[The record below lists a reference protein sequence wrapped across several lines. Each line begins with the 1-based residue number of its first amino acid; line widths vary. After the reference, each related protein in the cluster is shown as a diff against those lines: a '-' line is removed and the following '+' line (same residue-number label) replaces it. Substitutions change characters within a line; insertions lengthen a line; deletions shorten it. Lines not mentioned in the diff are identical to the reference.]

1 MGRKAK
7 FSFEIKIDIVLRCL
21 KGQTTAHHEAKVLGI
36 NHSRVSEWISLYQ
49 SLGEDGLITTSKNT
63 AYSTDTKTN
72 AVLDYLSGKGS
83 YATICKKYGI
93 RSSRQLRNW
102 ILKYN
107 GHEELRA
114 SGTGG
119 TPIMTKGRKTTFEE
133 RVEIVQYCISHTHNY
148 AETAEKFCISYQQ
161 ARNYTLKYEE
171 KGIEGLRDKRGKR
184 KTQDEMNELE
194 KLRAEVKILRAEK
207 ERAEME
213 ISFLKKLEE
222 IERRRS

>member
-7 FSFEIKIDIVLRCL
+7 FSFETKLDIVLRCL
-21 KGQTTAHHEAKVLGI
+21 KRQTTANHEAKVLGI
-36 NHSRVSEWISLYQ
+36 DHSRVSEWISLYQ
-49 SLGEDGLITTSKNT
+49 SLGKDGLITASKNT
-63 AYSTDTKTN
+63 AYSTDIKAN

-93 RSSRQLRNW
+93 RSSSQLRNW

-114 SGTGG
+114 SGAGG

-133 RVEIVQYCISHTHNY
+133 RVEMVQYCISHTHNY
-148 AETAEKFCISYQQ
+148 AETAEKFSISYQQ